1 MPEHLYT
8 KVGHMYCAAGFL
20 TSVMHK
26 CLRNIYPN
34 DWASRKPP
42 LSYSLKWHPGKSE
55 KKGGQPKTGG
65 RPERLGTQKKS
76 SHADVHAYMH
86 TIKPTSH
93 TDIFGA
99 LAATLACAY
108 GTRFVAAPHSAE
120 HDMWPA
126 KAGRRVERHTAWSTH
141 VLSWNGKATPPTLV
155 VVPNSLVGVRRD
167 NSAPGRHSINISRR
181 FNIGFAPRLNKPT
194 QR

>member
-65 RPERLGTQKKS
+65 RPERLGTQKKILTCRC
-76 SHADVHAYMH
+76 ACLYAYNKAN
-86 TIKPTSH
+86 KPHGHLWGTCGNAGVRLR
-93 TDIFGA
+93 DKIRGC
-99 LAATLACAY
+99 ATLCGA
-108 GTRFVAAPHSAE
+108 
-120 HDMWPA
+120 
-126 KAGRRVERHTAWSTH
+126 
-141 VLSWNGKATPPTLV
+141 
-155 VVPNSLVGVRRD
+155 
-167 NSAPGRHSINISRR
+167 
-181 FNIGFAPRLNKPT
+181 
-194 QR
+194 